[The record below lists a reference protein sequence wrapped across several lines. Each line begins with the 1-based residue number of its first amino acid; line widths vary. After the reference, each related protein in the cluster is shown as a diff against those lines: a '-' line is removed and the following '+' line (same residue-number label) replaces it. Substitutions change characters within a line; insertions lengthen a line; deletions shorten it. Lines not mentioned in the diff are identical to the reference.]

1 MLQLIVK
8 IRQLYKKKHLIA
20 YWDKHTHGESHNMC
34 VLMSMLI
41 NMVPM
46 NVSSLIP
53 RLWYKTMGTGLE
65 CVRTAAM

>member
-8 IRQLYKKKHLIA
+8 IRQLYNKKKHPIA
-20 YWDKHTHGESHNMC
+20 YWDKHTHGEPHNMC
-34 VLMSMLI
+34 ILMSTL
-41 NMVPM
+41 MVPM

-65 CVRTAAM
+65 CI